1 MVPQK
6 LVTIINDIVSHVRL
20 DGLDSPER
28 RGGALEEE
36 MIVMGQK
43 RKNPLSRV
51 FVRLH
56 SYAVKLECGAQKKT
70 RTSTALR
77 PPAPEAGVSTNFTI
91 WAVSATLPLLMG
103 RTIRSAFESVK
114 PCFDLDSINQ
124 TLRMQ
129 KPAFAGFWR
138 SLKIQTIYSSE
149 LVPRRRLELP
159 RPCGHQHLKLA
170 CLPISPSGQYRQRL
184 RRRWRAL
191 YGPPFEL

>member
-20 DGLDSPER
+20 GGLDSPG
-28 RGGALEEE
+28 GGALAGE
-36 MIVMGQK
+36 MIVVGQK

-91 WAVSATLPLLMG
+91 WAVSAALPLLMG

-138 SLKIQTIYSSE
+138 SLKIQTICSSE
-149 LVPRRRLELP
+149 CGAQKKTRTSTAL
-159 RPCGHQHLKLA
+159 RPPAPEAGVSTNFTIWA
-170 CLPISPSGQYRQRL
+170 VSITSPSSMARTIRTT
-184 RRRWRAL
+184 
-191 YGPPFEL
+191 F